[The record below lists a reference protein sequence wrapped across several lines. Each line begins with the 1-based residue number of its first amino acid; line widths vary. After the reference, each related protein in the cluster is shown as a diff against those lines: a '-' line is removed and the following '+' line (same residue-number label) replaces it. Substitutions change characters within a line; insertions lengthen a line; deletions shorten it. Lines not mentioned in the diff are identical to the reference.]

1 MAKMRDRA
9 HVSSLVGWTRPELLY
24 CKIGVFMAAASDKT
38 DHVWKRRG
46 CTEIENRERGGEGRR
61 RREEKKNSVRRY
73 GANTGGGVGGEG
85 KHEMETQWDAA
96 AEDKGKEV
104 AAAAA
109 SHGVSIT
116 AGQPK
121 LTESTLTPF

>member
-1 MAKMRDRA
+1 MQR
-9 HVSSLVGWTRPELLY
+9 Y
-24 CKIGVFMAAASDKT
+24 
-38 DHVWKRRG
+38 RG
-46 CTEIENRERGGEGRR
+46 KHGG
-61 RREEKKNSVRRY
+61 
-73 GANTGGGVGGEG
+73 GGEG

-96 AEDKGKEV
+96 AEDKGRE
-104 AAAAA
+104 AAAA